1 MMPECAGSPM
11 GSTMGADNYQM
22 MGCGQQAMMSD
33 CAGASP
39 FGMPSQGQ
47 QSPFA
52 SQGQMMSPFGQQMSM
67 PCDFTP
73 GGNQMQ
79 QMPMPWEDPM
89 QQMHQMQ
96 AMQQMQQM
104 PPMQHMAPMP
114 PQPDP
119 VQLLSPQFAMQ
130 AMHTQQQCVSSPT
143 NCQPCEQSP
152 MASRA
157 LNHEEMMAAMQGGF
171 FDREQLA
178 QQLRDAA
185 QCIDSYE
192 D

>member
-1 MMPECAGSPM
+1 M
-11 GSTMGADNYQM
+11 GGAMGAAENFQM
-22 MGCGQQAMMSD
+22 MGCGQQAMMQD
-33 CAGASP
+33 ASP

-52 SQGQMMSPFGQQMSM
+52 AQGQMMSPFGQQMTM
-67 PCDFTP
+67 PCEFTP

-89 QQMHQMQ
+89 QQMQQMQ

-104 PPMQHMAPMP
+104 TPMQNMAPMP

-119 VQLLSPQFAMQ
+119 VQLLSPQFAM
-130 AMHTQQQCVSSPT
+130 HTQQPQCVSSPT
-143 NCQPCEQSP
+143 ASCQPCDESS
-152 MASRA
+152 MAGRH

-185 QCIDSYE
+185 QCIDLYE

>member
-1 MMPECAGSPM
+1 
-11 GSTMGADNYQM
+11 MGAAVDNFQM
-22 MGCGQQAMMSD
+22 MGCGQQAMMPD
-33 CAGASP
+33 ASP

-47 QSPFA
+47 QSPFGA
-52 SQGQMMSPFGQQMSM
+52 QGQMMSPFGQQMTM
-67 PCDFTP
+67 PCEFAP

-89 QQMHQMQ
+89 QQMQQMQ
-96 AMQQMQQM
+96 AMQQMQM
-104 PPMQHMAPMP
+104 SPMQHMSPMP

-130 AMHTQQQCVSSPT
+130 AMHTQQPQCVSSPT
-143 NCQPCEQSP
+143 GNCQPCDQSP
-152 MASRA
+152 MAARP
-157 LNHEEMMAAMQGGF
+157 LNHEEMMAAMHGGF